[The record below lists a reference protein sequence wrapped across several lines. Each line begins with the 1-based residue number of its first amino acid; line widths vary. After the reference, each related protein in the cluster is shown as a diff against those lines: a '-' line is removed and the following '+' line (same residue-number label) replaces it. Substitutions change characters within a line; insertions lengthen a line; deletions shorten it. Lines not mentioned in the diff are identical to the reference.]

1 MIAHRIRW
9 TLHPIKSAAA
19 MTRRRDTP
27 PASPLGRGS
36 SVARMAGLCGQCSD
50 TIAQRLNLE
59 HEIHHAAAK
68 LGILGFEQ
76 LK

>member
-1 MIAHRIRW
+1 MDVAPHQVRGGGD
-9 TLHPIKSAAA
+9 AAA
-19 MTRRRDTP
+19 RYAACL
-27 PASPLGRGS
+27 ASRQA
-36 SVARMAGLCGQCSD
+36 VACGPNGGLCGQCSD
-50 TIAQRLNLE
+50 TVAQRLNLE